1 MAGMHALTKLAEWLL
16 GIPQA
21 EPGQGTAW
29 RRVTNF
35 PWPSWVLL
43 LFCMGTAAFVVW
55 VYRRDAAQLSRRARG
70 FLSCLRLA
78 SLAVLLFMLSG
89 TTLSIERTGLPF
101 VVVMLDN
108 SGSMA
113 TEDLPS
119 QSEAR
124 EASLTLLAEGKFEK
138 PTRLNLGK
146 SLLVKNNGAL
156 LRQLLEN
163 HKLRVYTLAETETL
177 LGLGAYLQS
186 GQIDEL
192 LPQLRAVAVQGDQ
205 TRLGD
210 ALRDV
215 LNGLRG
221 APPSA
226 IVLISDGITTDGEK
240 LSAAARHARQ
250 KSVPVFTV
258 AVGNA
263 DPVID
268 LELHNV
274 LVDEVAFVNDPVTF
288 SYTLTGHGLA
298 GKKTRVVLKKQ
309 GQTEVLAS
317 QDVTVAAEGR
327 PQKLELTYTPP
338 AAGDLD
344 LMLEAVPLSK
354 ESNVKNNSEIRHVSV
369 RDETIRVLLA
379 DFLPRWEFREL
390 KALLERERTV
400 ELKTVLQDADAE
412 YVQEDIS
419 ALPHFPVTREELF
432 QYDVLVFGDMNLSYL
447 SSSVLENLRDFVG
460 ERGRGLLF
468 IAGPYHDPASY
479 RGTPLETLLPIE
491 LGDLTVPP
499 LDAVLS
505 ESFRPE
511 LTVEGRKGTSIF
523 RFADGDRE
531 SQEVWQA
538 LPGFFWMVEARGIKP
553 GAMVYA
559 THPQHMATRGKVPII
574 VTQRFGNGKV
584 MFHATDEL
592 WRWRFRTGDSFYGRY
607 WVHVIRYL
615 SRSRLLG
622 KDAGAELTVDHKVY
636 RTGENVTFR
645 VRFVDEKLA
654 PTATDGVTVVVER
667 SGGAQKKVVL
677 TRIPEASLVFEGQ
690 LPQAAEG
697 KYHAWVAAPSFTRAP
712 PAEDFEVRPSE
723 RETRVLRTDLGE
735 LSHAAQITGGKMY
748 TVQGAE
754 RLADDIPAGLPVAID
769 TNMDIKLWKH
779 WLTLALF
786 AAFLC
791 AEWILRKRWRL
802 L

>member
-1 MAGMHALTKLAEWLL
+1 MHALTKLAEWLL

-29 RRVTNF
+29 RRIHNF

-43 LFCMGTAAFVVW
+43 LFCLGAAAIVVW
-55 VYRRDAAQLSRRARG
+55 VYRRDAGQLSPRARG
-70 FLSCLRLA
+70 FLASLRLA
-78 SLAVLLFMLSG
+78 ALALILFMLSG
-89 TTLSIERTGLPF
+89 MTISIERTGLPF

-113 TEDLPS
+113 TEDLPRK
-119 QSEAR
+119 SEAR
-124 EASLTLLAEGKFEK
+124 EAALGLLAEAGLEK

-146 SLLVKNNGAL
+146 SLLVRNNGAL
-156 LRQLLEN
+156 LRRLVEN
-163 HKLRVYTLAETETL
+163 HKLRVYTLAEAEML
-177 LGLGAYLQS
+177 VGQGAYLQS

-192 LPQLRAVAVQGDQ
+192 LPLLRAVVVQGDQ

-210 ALRDV
+210 AVRDV

-263 DPVID
+263 DPVVD

-274 LVDEVAFVNDPVTF
+274 LVDEVAFVNDPVTL

-309 GQTEVLAS
+309 GQADVLAAEE
-317 QDVTVAAEGR
+317 VTVADEGR
-327 PQKLELTYTPP
+327 PQKLELTYTPSEP
-338 AAGDLD
+338 SELD
-344 LMLEAVPLSK
+344 LVLEAVPLPK
-354 ESNVKNNSEIRHVSV
+354 ESNVKNNSESRHVSV

-400 ELKTVLQDADAE
+400 ELKTVLQDADTE
-412 YVQEDIS
+412 YVQEDLS
-419 ALPHFPVTREELF
+419 ALPHFPVSREELF
-432 QYDVLVFGDMNLSYL
+432 QYDVLVFGDINLSYL
-447 SSSVLENLRDFVG
+447 SSSVLDNLRDFVG
-460 ERGRGLLF
+460 ERGRGMLF
-468 IAGPYHDPASY
+468 IAGPYHNPALY
-479 RGTPLETLLPIE
+479 RSTPLETLLPIE
-491 LGDLTVPP
+491 LDDLTVPP
-499 LDAVLS
+499 LDAVVA

-511 LTVEGRKGTSIF
+511 LTVEGRKGSSIF

-531 SQEVWQA
+531 SQEVWQS
-538 LPGFFWMVEARGIKP
+538 LPGFFWMVEAHDIKP

-559 THPQHMATRGKVPII
+559 VHPTRTATRGKVPVI

-592 WRWRFRTGDSFYGRY
+592 WRWRFRTGDAFYGRY
-607 WVHVIRYL
+607 WVHVIRFL
-615 SRSRLLG
+615 SRSKLLG
-622 KDAGAELTVDHKVY
+622 KDAGAELSVDHKIY

-645 VRFVDEKLA
+645 VRFVDENLA
-654 PTATDGVTVVVER
+654 PSAAEGVSVVVER
-667 SGGAQKKVVL
+667 SGGAQKRVVL

-697 KYHAWVAAPSFTRAP
+697 KYHAWVAAPSFARAP

-723 RETRVLRTDLGE
+723 RETRILRTDLGE
-735 LSHAAQITGGKMY
+735 LSNAARVTGGKMY
-748 TVQGAE
+748 AVQAAE
-754 RLADDIPAGLPVAID
+754 RLADDVPAGLPVPID

-779 WLTLALF
+779 WLTLSLF
-786 AAFLC
+786 AAIVC

>member
-1 MAGMHALTKLAEWLL
+1 MHALTKLAEWLL

-29 RRVTNF
+29 RRVSNF

-43 LFCMGTAAFVVW
+43 LFCVGAVVYVVA
-55 VYRRDAAQLSRRARG
+55 VYRRDADQLSRRARG
-70 FLSCLRLA
+70 LLASLRLA
-78 SLAVLLFMLSG
+78 ALALILFMLSG

-119 QSEAR
+119 ASEAR
-124 EASLTLLAEGKFEK
+124 EAATALLAEGKFDK

-156 LRQLLEN
+156 LRRLLDN
-163 HKLRVYTLAETETL
+163 HKLRVYTLAEAETL
-177 LGLGAYLQS
+177 LGLSAYMQP

-192 LPQLRAVAVQGDQ
+192 LPLLRGVAVQGDQ

-240 LSAAARHARQ
+240 LSTAARVARQ
-250 KSVPVFTV
+250 KSVPVYTV

-298 GKKTRVVLKKQ
+298 GKKTRVVLKKK
-309 GQTEVLAS
+309 GQKDALAS
-317 QDVTVAAEGR
+317 QEVTVADEGR

-338 AAGDLD
+338 APGDVD
-344 LMLEAVPLSK
+344 LVLEAVPLSK
-354 ESNVKNNSEIRHVSV
+354 ESNLKNNSETRHISV

-379 DFLPRWEFREL
+379 DYLPRWEFREL

-412 YVQEDIS
+412 YVQEDLS

-432 QYDVLVFGDMNLSYL
+432 QYDVLVFGDVNLSYL

-460 ERGRGLLF
+460 ERGRGMLF
-468 IAGPYHDPASY
+468 IAGPQHDPAAY
-479 RGTPLETLLPIE
+479 RATPLETLLPIE
-491 LGDLTVPP
+491 LDGLIVPAP
-499 LDAVLS
+499 DAVLT

-511 LTVEGRKGTSIF
+511 LTVEGRKGSSIF
-523 RFADGDRE
+523 RFADSDRD
-531 SQEVWQA
+531 SQEVWQG
-538 LPGFFWMVEARGIKP
+538 LPGFFWMVEAQGIKP
-553 GAMVYA
+553 GALVYA
-559 THPQHMATRGKVPII
+559 THPTRTATRGKVPVI

-592 WRWRFRTGDSFYGRY
+592 WRWRFRTGDAFYGRY

-615 SRSRLLG
+615 SRSKLLG
-622 KDAGAELTVDHKVY
+622 KDAGAELSVDHKVY
-636 RTGENVTFR
+636 RTGETVSFR
-645 VRFVDEKLA
+645 VRFADEKLA

-697 KYHAWVAAPSFTRAP
+697 KYHAWVAAPSFARSP

-723 RETRVLRTDLGE
+723 RETRILRTDLGE
-735 LSHAAQITGGKMY
+735 LNYVAQVTGGKMY
-748 TVQGAE
+748 PVQAAE
-754 RLADDIPAGLPVAID
+754 RLADDIPAGLPVPID

-779 WLTLALF
+779 WLTLCLF
-786 AAFLC
+786 AALLC

>member
-1 MAGMHALTKLAEWLL
+1 MHALTKLAEWLL

-29 RRVTNF
+29 HRVSNF

-43 LFCMGTAAFVVW
+43 LFCIGAAAYVLL
-55 VYRRDAAQLSRRARG
+55 VYRRDASHLSRGARG
-70 FLSCLRLA
+70 FLTCLRLA
-78 SLAVLLFMLSG
+78 ALALLLFMLSG
-89 TTLSIERTGLPF
+89 TMLSIERTGLPY

-113 TEDLPS
+113 TEDLPA
-119 QSEAR
+119 QSEAK
-124 EASLTLLAEGKFEK
+124 EAAVVLLAQAGFEK

-156 LRQLLEN
+156 LRRLLEN
-163 HKLRVYTLAETETL
+163 HKLRVYTLAESETL
-177 LGLGAYLQS
+177 LGLSAYLQP

-192 LPQLRAVAVQGDQ
+192 LPQLRAVTVQGDQ

-240 LSAAARHARQ
+240 LSTAARHARQ
-250 KSVPVFTV
+250 KSVPVYTV

-263 DPVID
+263 DPVVD

-298 GKKTRVVLKKQ
+298 GKKTRVVLKKK
-309 GQTEVLAS
+309 GQTDVLAS
-317 QDVTVAAEGR
+317 QDVTVADEGR

-344 LMLEAVPLSK
+344 LVLEAIPLAK
-354 ESNVKNNSEIRHVSV
+354 ESNVKNNSETRHVSI
-369 RDETIRVLLA
+369 RDETIRVLLV
-379 DFLPRWEFREL
+379 DLLPRWEFREL

-400 ELKTVLQDADAE
+400 ELKTVLQDADPE
-412 YVQEDIS
+412 YVQEDLS

-432 QYDVLVFGDMNLSYL
+432 QYDVLVFGDVNLSYL

-460 ERGRGLLF
+460 ERGRGMMF
-468 IAGPYHDPASY
+468 IAGPHHNPAAY
-479 RGTPLETLLPIE
+479 RTTALETLLPIE
-491 LGDLTVPP
+491 LDGLTVPP
-499 LDAVLS
+499 LDAVLT

-511 LTVEGRKGTSIF
+511 LTVEGRKGSSIF
-523 RFADGDRE
+523 RFADSDRE
-531 SQEVWQA
+531 SLNVWQG
-538 LPGFFWMVEARGIKP
+538 LPGFFWMVEARDIKP

-559 THPQHMATRGKVPII
+559 THPTHTATRGKVPVI

-592 WRWRFRTGDSFYGRY
+592 WRWRFRTGDAFYGRY

-615 SRSRLLG
+615 SRSKLLG
-622 KDAGAELTVDHKVY
+622 QDAGAELTVDHKVY

-645 VRFVDEKLA
+645 VRFADEKLA
-654 PTATDGVTVVVER
+654 PTAADGVTVMVER
-667 SGGAQKKVVL
+667 MGGAQKKIVL

-723 RETRVLRTDLGE
+723 RETRILRTDLGE
-735 LSHAAQITGGKMY
+735 LGHAAQVTGGKMY
-748 TVQGAE
+748 TLQTAE
-754 RLADDIPAGLPVAID
+754 RLADDIPAGLPVPID
-769 TNMDIKLWKH
+769 TNMDIELWKH
-779 WLTLALF
+779 WLTLTLF
-786 AAFLC
+786 AGFLC